1 MAAAKNGSGPRV
13 STLGEAM
20 LRLSVDAGD
29 RLEDAS
35 VFEVHV
41 AGAEAN
47 VAFALARVGVPVR
60 WTSVLPTNPLGR
72 RVATTL
78 AAAGVDVSTV
88 QWVDNA
94 RLGTYFVEFSPA
106 PRPTQVVYDRQ
117 ASAVARATVADFD
130 WDEVLDATAFHTSGI
145 SLALS
150 PGAREVARHALTEAG
165 RRGLFVSFDV
175 NYRRQLWSPDE
186 AAAAI
191 REVAPAIDLLLC
203 RAGDAEELFGITGQT
218 AHVALA
224 LQDVLGIESV
234 VVTNGST
241 GAAAAA
247 EGSTMEQAAIEVQVV
262 DRIGAGDAF
271 AAGLLWGVLTEGS
284 VKEGLERG
292 VAMASL
298 KMTLRGDQFRL
309 GAEEVHALQA
319 GHTIEINR

>member
-1 MAAAKNGSGPRV
+1 MGTAKNGSGPRV

-35 VFEVHV
+35 MFEVHV
-41 AGAEAN
+41 AGAESN
-47 VAFALARVGVPVR
+47 VAFALARVGVPVG
-60 WTSVLPTNPLGR
+60 WTSVLPSNPLGR
-72 RVATTL
+72 RVASTL

-88 QWVDNA
+88 QWVDGA

-106 PRPTQVVYDRQ
+106 PRPTQVVYDRR
-117 ASAVARATVADFD
+117 ASAVARARVEDFD
-130 WDEVLDATAFHTSGI
+130 WDRVLDATAFHTSGI

-150 PGAREVARHALTEAG
+150 PGAREVASHAITEAS
-165 RRGLFVSFDV
+165 RRGLFVSVDV
-175 NYRRQLWSPDE
+175 NYRRQLWSPEE

-191 REVAPAIDLLLC
+191 REVAPSIDLLLC
-203 RAGDAEELFGITGQT
+203 RSADAEELFGVTGET
-218 AHVALA
+218 AEVAVG
-224 LQDVLGIESV
+224 LQDALGIGSV

-247 EGSTMEQAAIEVQVV
+247 EGTTMEQAAIEVEVV

-271 AAGLLWGVLTEGS
+271 AAGLLWGVLTENS
-284 VKEGLERG
+284 VREGLARG

-309 GAEEVHALQA
+309 GAEEVRALQA